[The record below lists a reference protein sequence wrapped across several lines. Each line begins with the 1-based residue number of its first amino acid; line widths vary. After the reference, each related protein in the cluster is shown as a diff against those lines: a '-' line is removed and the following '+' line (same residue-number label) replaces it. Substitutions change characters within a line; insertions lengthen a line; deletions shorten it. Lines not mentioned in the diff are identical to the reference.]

1 MLWIEVACITVLGAI
16 ALLQDM
22 GLKLIRRRLVDSTA
36 LLSAT
41 VSVIEMDDESKRT
54 FMEQIEEN
62 KRWI

>member
-1 MLWIEVACITVLGAI
+1 MWIEIVCNIVLAGIAVWQTHMRHKTSA
-16 ALLQDM
+16 ALL
-22 GLKLIRRRLVDSTA
+22 DSTA

-41 VSVIEMDDESKRT
+41 VSVVDLDDESKLT

>member
-1 MLWIEVACITVLGAI
+1 MWIEIVCNIVLAGIAVWQTQMRHKTGA
-16 ALLQDM
+16 ALL
-22 GLKLIRRRLVDSTA
+22 DSTA

-41 VSVIEMDDESKRT
+41 VSVVDLDDESKRT

>member
-1 MLWIEVACITVLGAI
+1 MWIEIVCNIVLAGIAVWQTQMRHKTSA
-16 ALLQDM
+16 ALL
-22 GLKLIRRRLVDSTA
+22 DSTA

-41 VSVIEMDDESKRT
+41 VSAIDLDDESKRT